1 MRIQLS
7 DHFTYKKL
15 LRFVLPSIIMMVF
28 TSIYGVVDGLCVS
41 NFVGKTPFAAINLIM
56 PFVMIFGGIGFMFG
70 TGGSALVAKTLGE
83 KQPEKAN
90 RYFTMMV
97 WVSLIVGII
106 ISVIG
111 VIFMRPISILL
122 GADEAMLED
131 CVIYGRIVIA
141 FNTAFMLQNLF
152 QSFLIAA
159 EKPRLGL
166 VATLAAGFTNM
177 ILDVLFVG
185 AFHWGVA
192 GAAIATGI
200 SQCVGGIIPFV
211 YFMRPNDSL
220 LHLTGTRLEWR
231 PILAASANGSSEL
244 VSNIT
249 ASIVGM
255 LYNFQLLKYAGQDGV
270 AAYGVLMYVEFIFVA
285 IFVGYSIGSAPIISY
300 HYGAE
305 NHAELKNMLHKS
317 ILLMLGGGVLM
328 LIAAQLL
335 AGPLAHMFVGY
346 DKELFDMT
354 VHGFRIFSLFV
365 LFAGFNIFA
374 SSFFTALN
382 NGGVSAAISF
392 LRTFVFKFSAVLLMP
407 LLFKLD
413 GIWWATVVAEVLAFI
428 ISAVFILC
436 KRKKYQY

>member
-1 MRIQLS
+1 MSFHKGVDNARHCAPPDRVAEQNGVVIRKIHRLPADSRTRRGIVHLPVGAAIVVVVINIVLGVRLRRHDLVHIRAQLIR
-7 DHFTYKKL
+7 DL
-15 LRFVLPSIIMMVF
+15 LRRRF
-28 TSIYGVVDGLCVS
+28 
-41 NFVGKTPFAAINLIM
+41 
-56 PFVMIFGGIGFMFG
+56 
-70 TGGSALVAKTLGE
+70 
-83 KQPEKAN
+83 
-90 RYFTMMV
+90 
-97 WVSLIVGII
+97 
-106 ISVIG
+106 
-111 VIFMRPISILL
+111 
-122 GADEAMLED
+122 
-131 CVIYGRIVIA
+131 
-141 FNTAFMLQNLF
+141 
-152 QSFLIAA
+152 
-159 EKPRLGL
+159 
-166 VATLAAGFTNM
+166 
-177 ILDVLFVG
+177 
-185 AFHWGVA
+185 GVA

-200 SQCVGGIIPFV
+200 SQCVGGIIPLI
-211 YFMRPNDSL
+211 YFIRPNDSL
-220 LHLTGTRLEWR
+220 LHLTGARLEWR

-255 LYNFQLLKYAGQDGV
+255 LYNFQLLEYAGQDGV

-305 NHAELKNMLHKS
+305 NHAELQNMLRKS

-328 LIAAQLL
+328 LIAAQIL

-346 DKELFDMT
+346 DKTLFDMT
-354 VHGFRIFSLFV
+354 VHGFRIFSLFI

-428 ISAVFILC
+428 LSAAFILS
-436 KRKKYQY
+436 KRQKYHY